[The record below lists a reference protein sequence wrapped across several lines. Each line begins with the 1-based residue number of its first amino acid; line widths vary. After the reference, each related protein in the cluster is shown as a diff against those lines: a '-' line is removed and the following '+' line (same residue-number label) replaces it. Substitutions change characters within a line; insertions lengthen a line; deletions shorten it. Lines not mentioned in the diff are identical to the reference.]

1 MTDHRPGP
9 LYSAFFGR
17 LRARPLSSWSVGE
30 RSTVAHRACAEL
42 AALGW
47 AAENRGEAPVPT
59 VPDLGPHALA
69 DQLQVLL
76 DDALAAGADP
86 AAVHALMAELAT
98 RLSVRF
104 D

>member
-9 LYSAFFGR
+9 PYSAFFGR
-17 LRARPLSSWSVGE
+17 LRARPLSSWPVGD
-30 RSTVAHRACAEL
+30 RLADAHRACAEL

-47 AAENRGEAPVPT
+47 AAEGRSEVPVPA
-59 VPDLGPHALA
+59 VPDLGPHVLA
-69 DQLQVLL
+69 DQLQVLM
-76 DDALAAGADP
+76 DDAFAAGADT
-86 AAVHALMAELAT
+86 AAMHAVVADLAT